1 MARNILRDGSYTNSQ
16 YTKNLAQWKADD
28 EEYTYWESQF
38 LNPLKS
44 TYEAAEQT
52 AKTTAGYD
60 ITNAYKNYLNYQTQ
74 LAQSNLLGTSQ
85 SKLNESA
92 KSGYESSYAT
102 ALQDYYKST
111 ASAYKDYQSGLA
123 KAQEE
128 ISSIGKNLKSFD
140 EYMNKYVAG
149 NYSSYGYSEED
160 IKNMYSKNELGEDVL
175 TDLGRNV
182 YANILETIDTD
193 TGRNKFYDYLK
204 NEDESLYDF
213 ALENPDMLKEV
224 LFGYSSDE
232 AEDKSKYKYN
242 LEYLENKLNIADTK
256 DVIDVGRD
264 PDNRLTTP
272 SGEKNYGF
280 NMDML
285 IDIGG
290 DKYGFKNNMWTA
302 DANVINSPELQ
313 EYANRVGLKDGSIVT
328 INGKYYMYTTFNGT
342 RDASFAELILRKS
355 KNPKQKENPAKKG
368 TFSTNQL
375 L

>member
-102 ALQDYYKST
+102 ALQNYYKST
-111 ASAYKDYQSGLA
+111 ASAYQDYQSGLA

-140 EYMNKYVAG
+140 EYMNNFIAG
-149 NYSSYGYSEED
+149 NYGSYGYSEED
-160 IKNMYSKNELGEDVL
+160 IKNMYSKNKLGEDVL

-182 YANILETIDTD
+182 YANVLETIDTD

-204 NEDESLYDF
+204 NEDESLYEF
-213 ALENPDMLKEV
+213 ALENPDMLREV

-232 AEDKSKYKYN
+232 AEEKSKYKYSSSV
-242 LEYLENKLNIADTK
+242 LEDRYNIKSDIAHT
-256 DVIDVGRD
+256 I
-264 PDNRLTTP
+264 TTP
-272 SGEKNYGF
+272 KEPHNYDYTQSTRITIDGNKYKLEGMPGRGTGHNSELIPVIHNNEEWLSYARNKN
-280 NMDML
+280 
-285 IDIGG
+285 I
-290 DKYGFKNNMWTA
+290 KYGS
-302 DANVINSPELQ
+302 VIRIGNDYYLYTNKRNDYS
-313 EYANRVGLKDGSIVT
+313 VGERKAGFI
-328 INGKYYMYTTFNGT
+328 K
-342 RDASFAELILRKS
+342 LI
-355 KNPKQKENPAKKG
+355 KE
-368 TFSTNQL
+368 
-375 L
+375 